1 MQLDRN
7 PGQFVKDGTLQFDE
21 SLINSNT
28 YTDIMVTMEP
38 RNDLDPKP
46 AWSNAV
52 GAYYLAP
59 PFGK

>member
-1 MQLDRN
+1 MWSTQIPILT
-7 PGQFVKDGTLQFDE
+7 F
-21 SLINSNT
+21 
-28 YTDIMVTMEP
+28 MVTMEP